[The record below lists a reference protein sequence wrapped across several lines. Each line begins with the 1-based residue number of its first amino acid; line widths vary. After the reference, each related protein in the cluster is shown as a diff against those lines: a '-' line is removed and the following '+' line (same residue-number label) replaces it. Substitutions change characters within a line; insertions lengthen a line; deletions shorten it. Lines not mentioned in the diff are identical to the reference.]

1 MGARVFT
8 ISGLPFMVIPRRGLG
23 LRCWTCNRLPL
34 EAKPVTV
41 RFFVFGWGFPHG
53 IGFVYAE
60 GERQAEAEHKETDS
74 IVIPEWT
81 GNRAGAIC

>member
-1 MGARVFT
+1 MGACVFT
-8 ISGLPFMVIPRRGLG
+8 ISGLPFMVFPMRGLG
-23 LRCWTCNRLPL
+23 LRCGTCNRLRL

-74 IVIPEWT
+74 SVIPEWT